1 MKNKPSLGNNV
12 RLAMEHPKL
21 PRKQYLSIYFPKKHL
36 QNTLQASSSIYRAFA
51 SSNPS
56 ILLVLS
62 IFIFTQYEFF
72 SYSSFR
78 FFFLVVHFPYC
89 AWRRV
94 TPDCISISAPSFRL
108 PLAAKSPSTIFPN
121 FIRLAAILTLARH
134 FLAPFSA
141 IKSRFEA
148 GEGVCNVRSRLSAFE
163 FCKKI
168 RAITIWHVILVMWI
182 EMELYNRKCNNNLK
196 RKWKYSPDW
205 WVEEIENLKNSG
217 CHLWNWWNCKNRIL
231 LEEASMNQ
239 ERSCTSIIK
248 SKES

>member
-36 QNTLQASSSIYRAFA
+36 QNTLQAPFSIYRAFA
-51 SSNPS
+51 FPNPS

-78 FFFLVVHFPYC
+78 FFFVVHFPYC

-108 PLAAKSPSTIFPN
+108 LLAAKSPSTIFPN

-163 FCKKI
+163 FCKKNSCDYDLT
-168 RAITIWHVILVMWI
+168 RDFGNV
-182 EMELYNRKCNNNLK
+182 NRN
-196 RKWKYSPDW
+196 
-205 WVEEIENLKNSG
+205 G
-217 CHLWNWWNCKNRIL
+217 
-231 LEEASMNQ
+231 
-239 ERSCTSIIK
+239 II
-248 SKES
+248 

>member
-72 SYSSFR
+72 FLFFLPY

-94 TPDCISISAPSFRL
+94 TPDCISISASSFRL

-163 FCKKI
+163 FCKKNSCDYDLT
-168 RAITIWHVILVMWI
+168 RDFGNV
-182 EMELYNRKCNNNLK
+182 NRN
-196 RKWKYSPDW
+196 
-205 WVEEIENLKNSG
+205 G
-217 CHLWNWWNCKNRIL
+217 
-231 LEEASMNQ
+231 
-239 ERSCTSIIK
+239 II
-248 SKES
+248 

>member
-12 RLAMEHPKL
+12 RLEHPKL

-36 QNTLQASSSIYRAFA
+36 QNTLQAPSSIYRAFA

-94 TPDCISISAPSFRL
+94 TPDCISISASSFRL

-163 FCKKI
+163 FCKKNSCDYDLT
-168 RAITIWHVILVMWI
+168 RDFGNV
-182 EMELYNRKCNNNLK
+182 NRN
-196 RKWKYSPDW
+196 
-205 WVEEIENLKNSG
+205 G
-217 CHLWNWWNCKNRIL
+217 
-231 LEEASMNQ
+231 
-239 ERSCTSIIK
+239 II
-248 SKES
+248 